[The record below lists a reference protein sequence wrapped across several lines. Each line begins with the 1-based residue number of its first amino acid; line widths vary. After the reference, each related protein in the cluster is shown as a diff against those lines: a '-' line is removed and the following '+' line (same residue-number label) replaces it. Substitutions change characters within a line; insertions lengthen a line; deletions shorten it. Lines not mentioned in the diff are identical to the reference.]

1 MDLKTANLEL
11 EKLENQY
18 EYWLNEKETILTIVM
33 PKSPDITKESVQGG
47 TRIDKFAKYAEL
59 DDEKKINDTLDFIHK
74 RKQNLLKW
82 LTNELKILNKY
93 GEVEA
98 LIIQYK
104 EKGIYN
110 EKEGRFIDMTW
121 EQIAKEVHYSKTF
134 CRNVYRTYKN
144 QRFID

>member
-33 PKSPDITKESVQGG
+33 PKSPDLTKESVQGG
-47 TRIDKFAKYAEL
+47 TRVDKFAKYAEL

-104 EKGIYN
+104 EKGMYN

>member
-33 PKSPDITKESVQGG
+33 PQSPDPTKEPIEGG
-47 TRIDKFAKYAEL
+47 TRVDKFAKYAEL

>member
-47 TRIDKFAKYAEL
+47 TRVDKFAKYAEL

>member
-1 MDLKTANLEL
+1 MDLKTANAEL
-11 EKLENQY
+11 EKLENEY
-18 EYWLNEKETILTIVM
+18 EYWLKEKETILTIVM
-33 PKSPDITKESVQGG
+33 PKSPDPTKESVQGG
-47 TRIDKFAKYAEL
+47 TRIDKFAKYVEL